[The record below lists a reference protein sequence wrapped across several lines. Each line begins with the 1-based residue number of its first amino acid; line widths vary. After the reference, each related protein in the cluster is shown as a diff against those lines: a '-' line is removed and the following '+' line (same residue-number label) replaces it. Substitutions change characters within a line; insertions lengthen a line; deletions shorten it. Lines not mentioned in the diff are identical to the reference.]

1 MEQNNIFLTEEQ
13 VDELTGIKRG
23 HTSRLCTKPRKL
35 TKYQRQAEFLRGKGF
50 AFFLN
55 ARDRP
60 IVARASIEG
69 RPEPIKP
76 AAIWRPSV
84 LA

>member
-1 MEQNNIFLTEEQ
+1 MSEVFLTEEQ
-13 VDELTGIKRG
+13 VDEFTGIKRG
-23 HTSRLCTKPRKL
+23 HTRRLCKKPTKL
-35 TKYQRQAEFLRGKGF
+35 TKYQRQAEFLSEKGI

-60 IVARASIEG
+60 IVTRAFIEG

-84 LA
+84 LI